1 MRCFFIFTILLFFFF
16 SLAAQKNKKNDD
28 DYIFQKVETESGTD
42 MKAWTAYLKK
52 AVKLPDS
59 VAAAIPAGVYKVNVQ
74 FVIDTYGNITEV
86 KAKNNPGHGL
96 TKKAENIILSYEG
109 VWRPANQCG
118 RNVKSYKEQVV
129 EFVIGN

>member
-1 MRCFFIFTILLFFFF
+1 MRCFFIFNILLFFFF
-16 SLAAQKNKKNDD
+16 GLAAQKNKKNDD

-59 VAAAIPAGVYKVNVQ
+59 VAAAIPAGVYKVMVQ
-74 FVIDTYGNITEV
+74 FVIDKYGNLGEA
-86 KAKNNPGHGL
+86 KAKNNPGYGL
-96 TKKAENIILSYEG
+96 AHKAEKIILNYEG
-109 VWRPANQCG
+109 SWRPANQCG
-118 RNVKSYKEQVV
+118 REVKSYKEQVV